1 MWIQHLNGISTF
13 TLFNFTDLINFS
25 RQTQFWRIKYPFRA
39 AFEDVSKQDLG
50 HHCQTYREKDRCCS
64 PRSCYCAVMRC
75 TAGWAYI
82 CMLYVTVWLSMQ
94 SVGESRTP
102 AHCLCARKSTWCIKL
117 LLSPLLLHRQLC
129 LLLQHIFLM
138 KILRFN
144 FFYQALAL
152 TTGTVAFDARQLRTK
167 SISNISCP
175 LIHRV
180 HPMLVAATRTPPHSM
195 AVKRPVA
202 VTILQNSRFRQ
213 RQKWLWFFDTTKY
226 GDHDAAARGTLRRK
240 NGGTLQWCDTTYVHN
255 SVAIF
260 LSRYCSFHL
269 MITLSSLC
277 MRRGIKTELR
287 HTFR

>member
-175 LIHRV
+175 LIHS
-180 HPMLVAATRTPPHSM
+180 PATLHGSEASCGSDNFAELTFPPTTEMIVIFWHH
-195 AVKRPVA
+195 KIWRP
-202 VTILQNSRFRQ
+202 RCGRQ
-213 RQKWLWFFDTTKY
+213 GNLAT
-226 GDHDAAARGTLRRK
+226 
-240 NGGTLQWCDTTYVHN
+240 
-255 SVAIF
+255 
-260 LSRYCSFHL
+260 
-269 MITLSSLC
+269 
-277 MRRGIKTELR
+277 
-287 HTFR
+287 